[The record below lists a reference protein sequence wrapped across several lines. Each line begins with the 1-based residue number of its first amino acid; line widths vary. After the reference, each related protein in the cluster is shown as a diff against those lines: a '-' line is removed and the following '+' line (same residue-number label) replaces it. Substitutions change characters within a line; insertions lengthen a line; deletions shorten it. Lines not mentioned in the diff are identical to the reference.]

1 MSKYVVKCRRV
12 EVYTTTV
19 EVEAGSEE
27 AAISKVE
34 AGLVP
39 FEYPDDWD
47 GHEETFEVENM
58 V

>member
-12 EVYTTTV
+12 EFYTTTV

-27 AAISKVE
+27 AAISKVKD
-34 AGLVP
+34 GIVP

-47 GHEETFEVENM
+47 DNEETFEVENR